1 VSSDNPASE
10 STSGSTGPSIT
21 DSGSE
26 RREYFRVED
35 RARFRYRVVE
45 AQSIGTTPADSHF
58 DDAELFWLMREL
70 RTIDRENHNVLR
82 SLAEQNRELGSYLRT
97 LNRKIE
103 LLAGAILSLDP
114 DRGDEQPQDIS
125 LSEGGMS
132 FLAEPK
138 LSVGSTLALELT
150 LLPAQIGV
158 ACYGEV
164 IANRDEPP
172 ARTVIRFVQLRDADR
187 QLIARHILQVQIAAR
202 RRQQAVQDTQCAQDT
217 KCTQDTK

>member
-1 VSSDNPASE
+1 MSSDNPASK
-10 STSGSTGPSIT
+10 SASGSTGPSVT

-45 AQSIGTTPADSHF
+45 PQSIGTAPADSHF

-97 LNRKIE
+97 INRKFE
-103 LLAGAILSLDP
+103 LLASAIVSLDP
-114 DRGDEQPQDIS
+114 DRADQTLQDIS

-138 LSVGSTLALELT
+138 LPIGAALALELT

-172 ARTVIRFVQLRDADR
+172 ARTVIRFVQLGEADR
-187 QLIARHILQVQIAAR
+187 QLIARHILQVQIAER
-202 RRQQAVQDTQCAQDT
+202 RRQQATEEDD
-217 KCTQDTK
+217 